1 MIVGFA
7 IVMLALSLIVA
18 ASVAPRRASVGVAAG
33 IVTMLI
39 LAEEAGMPGRIAVI
53 VGLLVA
59 LLLSIAW
66 RTQTGASPDPR
77 DPATVAADAAWNRL
91 AGAAGVL
98 TRARVA
104 AVRRRRDVLVSRDDG
119 AIDPFSTFGELR
131 IKLERRVPEL
141 IENYLDEAATA
152 PAMRRHL
159 LMSELLGEIEALV
172 ARAEAVDPTAIAR
185 AQRRAALKNHL
196 GTGSDRPPIE

>member
-1 MIVGFA
+1 MIVVIA
-7 IVMLALSLIVA
+7 IVALAMSLIVA
-18 ASVAPRRASVGVAAG
+18 ASAAPRRALYAVPAG
-33 IVTMLI
+33 IVTMLV

-53 VGLLVA
+53 VGLVVA
-59 LLLSIAW
+59 LLLGIEW
-66 RTQTGASPDPR
+66 RARDGASPDPR
-77 DPATVAADAAWNRL
+77 DPATIAADAAWNRL
-91 AGAAGVL
+91 GSAAGVL

-104 AVRRRRDVLVSRDDG
+104 AVRKRRDVLVSRDDG
-119 AIDPFSTFGELR
+119 IDPFSTFGELR

-159 LMSELLGEIEALV
+159 LMSELLGDIEGLV
-172 ARAEAVDPTAIAR
+172 ARAEAADPTALAR
-185 AQRRAALKNHL
+185 AERRKALKNHL